1 MGGFCTQST
10 TTLPDPKSVLSG
22 TQIPEWVSA
31 AGQQLY
37 TQSAE
42 MAASPFPEYTG
53 QRIATYGDML
63 DSDGNRIQTGSKAPT
78 FEDAQSFYD
87 NTVVNSDAFANSDR
101 PLFTNPRITPAV
113 EGYVPPPL
121 TFDDINPE
129 ARQMMINAGFSFDTP
144 TPQFAKNKLTP
155 EEIAAGELLSQGA
168 DTYQS
173 YLDDASNM
181 SATLGQGYDA
191 TSSEDLLGSDF
202 EGLSREDL
210 MGQYQGTSR
219 EDLIGQGIQPFSM
232 DSAQPYLD
240 IYQGAQDTAVDE
252 VRRQT
257 EMANRQ
263 NRANA
268 AKSGAFGGSRLGIQ
282 EGVTA
287 GEGARAA
294 GDLRARAAQEGLSFA
309 ANRYDADAAQS
320 ERDRAARFNAE
331 NLARGQ
337 FGEDRQARLG
347 IEDRMRSQFDVDRQA
362 RFGAEDA
369 KRAAFETQE
378 AGRLRASENLQG
390 YAPLV
395 QGLTEQAASGLLT
408 AGQARRQLDQMALD
422 LAYSDYVEQREYPF
436 QMANFALG
444 ALQGVPYETRTI
456 GLEQGQ
462 QYVQNP
468 SIYGQTIGGLGSLAS
483 AYYMRNR

>member
-31 AGQQLY
+31 AGQELY
-37 TQSAE
+37 TTSAE

-53 QRIATYGDML
+53 QRIATYGDRL
-63 DSDGNRIQTGSKAPT
+63 DDQGNRIQVGSNDDGTPIY
-78 FEDAQSFYD
+78 AQ
-87 NTVVNSDAFANSDR
+87 
-101 PLFTNPRITPAV
+101 
-113 EGYVPPPL
+113 
-121 TFDDINPE
+121 
-129 ARQMMINAGFSFDTP
+129 
-144 TPQFAKNKLTP
+144 NKLTS
-155 EEIAAGELLSQGA
+155 EELQAGELLSQGA
-168 DTYQS
+168 DTYQP
-173 YLDDASNM
+173 YLDSATAMAS
-181 SATLGQGYDA
+181 TLGQGYDA
-191 TSSEDLLGSDF
+191 ATNEELLGADY
-202 EGLSREDL
+202 EGLSRDEL
-210 MGQYQGTSR
+210 MGQYQGMST

-232 DSAQPYLD
+232 EQAQPYLD
-240 IYQGAQDTAVDE
+240 VYQGAQDSAVDE
-252 VRRQT
+252 VTRQT

-263 NRANA
+263 NRATA

-282 EGVTA
+282 EGITY

-294 GDLRARAAQEGLSFA
+294 GDLRAQAGRDGLSFA
-309 ANRYDADAAQS
+309 AGRYDADTAQS
-320 ERDRAARFNAE
+320 ERDRAARFGAE

-337 FGEDRQARLG
+337 FAEDRQARLG
-347 IEDRMRSQFDVDRQA
+347 VEDRMRTQFDVDRQA
-362 RFGAEDA
+362 RFGAEDSQ
-369 KRAAFETQE
+369 RAAFETQE
-378 AGRLRASENLQG
+378 AGRLRATESLQG
-390 YAPLV
+390 FAPLV
-395 QGLTEQAASGLLT
+395 QGLTEQAASGLIT
-408 AGQARRQLDQMALD
+408 AGQAKRQLDQMALD
-422 LAYSDYVEQREYPF
+422 LSYADYVEQREYPF